1 MTDCVWLCGGST
13 PELCGPLGEW
23 GRKLSGNNYT
33 TACIGAKKK
42 IQEVK
47 KNINHVPRKAK

>member
-42 IQEVK
+42 IQEMK